1 MYLIIKKQRE
11 KNQINKIRKENG
23 EITTDNTEMQ
33 KIIRDCRKQLYA
45 NKMEILE
52 MKSTITEMK
61 NSLEGLNRFELTRKK
76 KKITE
81 LRDITRK

>member
-1 MYLIIKKQRE
+1 
-11 KNQINKIRKENG
+11 
-23 EITTDNTEMQ
+23 
-33 KIIRDCRKQLYA
+33 
-45 NKMEILE
+45 MEILE